1 MSPFLSLSLSR
12 SRASVHSRIVDVAKR
27 RSIMTIGRA
36 GQVFREAAIRGH
48 RLTRRILG
56 ICVEHN
62 SFALRKLARAESS
75 LAKSHALSIADR
87 MHGVTKGQGYA
98 VARSPGSPSK
108 HLSRIV
114 ISRLRNATSDGHAR
128 RGKSEAKFNAEFI
141 ARDLSGA
148 SCGNFRSK
156 RSNMANED
164 AVARCETRSILL
176 SVKIT
181 A

>member
-1 MSPFLSLSLSR
+1 VNDASREASPSFLGSFESDSRESRYRFLRGVSKKNSSRFFSRFFSVERCACHFLSLSLSR

-48 RLTRRILG
+48 RLTRCILG

-62 SFALRKLARAESS
+62 SFALRKLARAESC

-114 ISRLRNATSDGHAR
+114 ISRL
-128 RGKSEAKFNAEFI
+128 
-141 ARDLSGA
+141 
-148 SCGNFRSK
+148 
-156 RSNMANED
+156 
-164 AVARCETRSILL
+164 
-176 SVKIT
+176 
-181 A
+181 